1 MNVSLSTIRRT
12 LLGVQLV
19 LIFPAALF
27 MASLLMR
34 DSQEPAHTAQ
44 RIVLWY
50 SGRLWTLWVLLIGL
64 PLIVLVAGT
73 AALLWSWQED
83 AELQQTARRLVT
95 AIHAQLVTLLITVV
109 TLTAGCVLAVVVVHM
124 LAN

>member
-50 SGRLWTLWVLLIGL
+50 SGLLRTSVKELFSWVYHYPCDYGE
-64 PLIVLVAGT
+64 G
-73 AALLWSWQED
+73 AALLTD
-83 AELQQTARRLVT
+83 MKNYF
-95 AIHAQLVTLLITVV
+95 
-109 TLTAGCVLAVVVVHM
+109 G
-124 LAN
+124 